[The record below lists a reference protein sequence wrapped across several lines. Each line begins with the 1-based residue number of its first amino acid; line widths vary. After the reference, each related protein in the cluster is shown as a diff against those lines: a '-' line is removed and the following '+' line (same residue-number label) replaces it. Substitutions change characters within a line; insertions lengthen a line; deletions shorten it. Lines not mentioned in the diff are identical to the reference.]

1 MATPLK
7 YRKPVSIRA
16 RNNNVIPTGS
26 VHSGHAW
33 KHEKLTI
40 NTVFYK
46 VIGI

>member
-7 YRKPVSIRA
+7 YRTPIAIRT
-16 RNNNVIPTGS
+16 RNNNVIPSGGK
-26 VHSGHAW
+26 HSGHVW
-33 KHEKLTI
+33 KHEKLTF